1 MLAPLPLVS
10 PLVRRFL
17 KPQAPSP
24 KPSFS
29 LESPPGDALQSYV
42 KSMTSLSDI
51 DIPSLAL
58 LKYPDPRL
66 RQPCGPVEQFDE
78 RLRALVAKMFSV
90 MYEHN
95 GVGLAAPQVGVG
107 LCIFIANASHEADGE
122 RVYINPHLISSE
134 GSQDGE
140 EGCLSFP
147 GIYCRIKRA
156 AITTIRAQDL
166 QGNVFE
172 ETGEGLLARAFQH
185 EYDHLQ
191 GRLLIDRMS
200 PVAKMAHRRALK
212 SLEEAAAS

>member
-1 MLAPLPLVS
+1 
-10 PLVRRFL
+10 
-17 KPQAPSP
+17 
-24 KPSFS
+24 
-29 LESPPGDALQSYV
+29 
-42 KSMTSLSDI
+42 MTSLDAI
-51 DIPSLAL
+51 DIPSLTL
-58 LKYPDPRL
+58 LRYPDPRL
-66 RQPCGPVEQFDE
+66 RQVCAAVEQFDD
-78 RLRALVAKMFSV
+78 RLRALAAKMFSV

-107 LCIFIANASHEADGE
+107 LCLFIANPTHESQGE
-122 RVYINPHLISSE
+122 RVYVNPHLIANE

-156 AITTIRAQDL
+156 AVTTIRAQDL
-166 QGNVFE
+166 SGEFFE
-172 ETGEGLLARAFQH
+172 QTGEEIMARAFQH